1 MCDDAAVPTWKR
13 WLKYAKAKLDSSL
26 RSAESELDDAEARL
40 EARKAG
46 KPWLDDDRDTPS
58 YEDVKARIEERSPGT
73 NPKPTPSSGDPA
85 FDLEKQ
91 QRDAAKRLDEM
102 RESLGLD
109 DDKKR

>member
-1 MCDDAAVPTWKR
+1 MPVVPTWKR

-40 EARKAG
+40 EGRRAG

-58 YEDVKARIEERSPGT
+58 YEDVKARIEERSPRT
-73 NPKPTPSSGDPA
+73 RPVADSGDPA

-91 QRDAAKRLDEM
+91 QRDAAKRLDDI
-102 RESLGLD
+102 RDSLGLD
-109 DDKKR
+109 DDTKR